1 MREIN
6 LGRVLIENRH
16 RLGVTQEELASHIG
30 VSKAAVSKWET
41 GEALPDLNSL
51 KKLAVTLGFSIDRAM
66 GIDIEDEDDN
76 SEWLIIGGFIV
87 GNALGMAF
95 DNLML
100 GYIFAVIGLGMD
112 FIMKA
117 FKKRRYPLPVIYGE
131 FTACCG

>member
-1 MREIN
+1 MNIADKILLLRKREGIS
-6 LGRVLIENRH
+6 
-16 RLGVTQEELASHIG
+16 QEELANKLNTSRQAI
-30 VSKAAVSKWET
+30 SKWET

-51 KKLAVTLGFSIDRAM
+51 KKLAVTLGFSIDKAM
-66 GIDIEDEDDN
+66 GIEIEEDDDN

-100 GYIFAVIGLGMD
+100 GYIFAVIGLSMD

-117 FKKRRYPLPVIYGE
+117 FKKRR
-131 FTACCG
+131 

>member
-1 MREIN
+1 MEI
-6 LGRVLIENRH
+6 GKLIYDKRKEA
-16 RLGVTQEELASHIG
+16 GMPQEQLAGILN
-30 VSKAAVSKWET
+30 VARQTVSKWET

-117 FKKRRYPLPVIYGE
+117 FKKRR
-131 FTACCG
+131 

>member
-1 MREIN
+1 MNIADKILLLRKREGIS
-6 LGRVLIENRH
+6 
-16 RLGVTQEELASHIG
+16 QEELANKLNTSRQAI
-30 VSKAAVSKWET
+30 SKWET

-51 KKLAVTLGFSIDRAM
+51 KKLAVTLGFSIDKAM
-66 GIDIEDEDDN
+66 GIEIEDEDDN

-117 FKKRRYPLPVIYGE
+117 FKKHR
-131 FTACCG
+131 